1 MTVENQVL
9 LVAVAGRVQR
19 VSPVPWDPRDDQDP
33 QGILGHRGLQDSQDH
48 LGSPPWA

>member
-1 MTVENQVL
+1 MENPVL
-9 LVAVAGRVQR
+9 LAAVAGQGQR

-33 QGILGHRGLQDSQDH
+33 QGILGHRVLQASPVH